1 MKNVRESISETFVER
16 AHAVQSS
23 TLNYSRFVM
32 GNIGIVRQFHGSF
45 VKRDLELP
53 VVVAVGGVLG
63 GNHAASFKIL
73 HWRAN
78 CIRGNRACLDAGLCN
93 RRFRMPEF
101 RVWDAEWNPLLTV
114 QGWYHWRWQPRMRDS
129 NCSVFRR
136 GVASSGD

>member
-16 AHAVQSS
+16 AHAAQSS
-23 TLNYSRFVM
+23 TLNYSRLVM
-32 GNIGIVRQFHGSF
+32 GSIGIVPRFHGSF
-45 VKRDLELP
+45 VKRGRKLP

-63 GNHAASFKIL
+63 ESRCFFKIL
-73 HWRAN
+73 RWRAN
-78 CIRGNRACLDAGLCN
+78 CNRGNRACLDAGVCHWS
-93 RRFRMPEF
+93 FRMPEF
-101 RVWDAEWNPLLTV
+101 RVWAAEWNPLLTV